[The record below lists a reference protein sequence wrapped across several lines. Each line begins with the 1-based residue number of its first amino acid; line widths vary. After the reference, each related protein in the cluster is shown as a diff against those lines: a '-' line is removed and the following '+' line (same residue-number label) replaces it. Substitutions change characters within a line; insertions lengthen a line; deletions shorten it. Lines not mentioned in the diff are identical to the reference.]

1 MFSHNQIVGHFPIRI
16 IDPAARLAMLWGH
29 SDGGMPVIRG
39 WLLLGGLGGF
49 QSQVSPKGETGIPHT
64 KSLKAEFR
72 LKGASEVALVIFLAL
87 PGCSLANSHAF
98 LPISV
103 HFIMTS
109 QHQSNFYRPCL
120 FITFKTFRGVERWPW
135 LYKSGPHGHLLSA

>member
-1 MFSHNQIVGHFPIRI
+1 ME
-16 IDPAARLAMLWGH
+16 

-49 QSQVSPKGETGIPHT
+49 QSNVSPKGETGIPHT

-87 PGCSLANSHAF
+87 PGCSLANSHDF

-103 HFIMTS
+103 HKPLSF
-109 QHQSNFYRPCL
+109 FYFLLNTLVTNHP
-120 FITFKTFRGVERWPW
+120 VE
-135 LYKSGPHGHLLSA
+135 LLSN